1 MVGGGDPQAGTKRP
15 MPPSA
20 NLHDFD
26 FDRRKQRFLIMATL
40 KRAINKTRLE
50 QLRALQCII
59 ADAIDA
65 GPGARDLAGLTKQ
78 YRETLK
84 EIAELKGGT
93 EENDEIDQIIST
105 READGK
111 PGAVRQ
117 NRTRL

>member
-1 MVGGGDPQAGTKRP
+1 
-15 MPPSA
+15 
-20 NLHDFD
+20 
-26 FDRRKQRFLIMATL
+26 MATL
-40 KRAINKTRLE
+40 KRTINKSRLE
-50 QLRALQCII
+50 QLRTLQRII
-59 ADAIDA
+59 AEAIDA

-93 EENDEIDQIIST
+93 EENDEIEQIISA

-111 PGAVRQ
+111 SGAVRQ